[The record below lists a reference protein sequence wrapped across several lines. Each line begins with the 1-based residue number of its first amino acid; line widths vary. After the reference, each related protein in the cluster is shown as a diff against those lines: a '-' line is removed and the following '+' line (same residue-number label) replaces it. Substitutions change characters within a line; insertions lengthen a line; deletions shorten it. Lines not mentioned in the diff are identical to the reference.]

1 MGGGNQAQASENDS
15 IIPGAHSVQQTYF
28 DGKDQNW
35 LTTAN
40 PKQLEKATL
49 YGNSGLAPINWGDT
63 TTGTGWHQMNK
74 PAQITGTQVNGIFDD
89 AQFVIRVP
97 DEWNGKLVV
106 SGIPATRNETS
117 TDLLFSD
124 FVLEKGYAFAAI
136 DKGTQGEDVAT
147 THSQKQ
153 KMPLLQKMI
162 VSQNGIC
169 ASAK

>member
-1 MGGGNQAQASENDS
+1 MEGRIHAHASES
-15 IIPGAHSVQQTYF
+15 ESLIPGAHSVHQTYF
-28 DGKDQNW
+28 DGQDQNW

-40 PKQLEKATL
+40 PKQLEQATL
-49 YGNSGLAPINWGDT
+49 FGNSGLAPINWGNT

-74 PAQITGTQVNGIFDD
+74 PAQISGTQVNGIFED

-97 DEWNGKLVV
+97 DQWNGKLVV

-136 DKGTQGEDVAT
+136 DKGTQGEVVETD
-147 THSQKQ
+147 
-153 KMPLLQKMI
+153 PLGKVKNAL
-162 VSQNGIC
+162 VERRR
-169 ASAK
+169 

>member
-1 MGGGNQAQASENDS
+1 MFKECGFSENENLGIYFVYFYFLWMQFHGRRELKRKQVNHDS
-15 IIPGAHSVQQTYF
+15 IIPDAHSVQQTYF
-28 DGKDQNW
+28 NGKDQNW

-40 PKQLEKATL
+40 PKQLEKANL
-49 YGNSGLAPINWGDT
+49 YGNSGLAPINWGDST
-63 TTGTGWHQMNK
+63 KGTGWHQMYK

-136 DKGTQGEDVAT
+136 DKGTQGE
-147 THSQKQ
+147 
-153 KMPLLQKMI
+153 
-162 VSQNGIC
+162 
-169 ASAK
+169 